1 MVKKKK
7 VVRFRELFDV
17 IDEWLRSYNFDDT
30 AELLR
35 SEHDLDLTTGTLKSY
50 VHRHRKYLAEQAE
63 QSVIKDELVQH
74 SNKPNEI
81 DKSLLN
87 PKVDVDRE
95 SLVKPKVD
103 VDKKKEVEEKSVSS
117 APSEKVKKKNATPE
131 ELKAALAKMQNEMT
145 EKEYKWE
152 DLLKDNGS

>member
-35 SEHDLDLTTGTLKSY
+35 GEHDLDLTTGTLKSY

-74 SNKPNEI
+74 SNKPKEV

-87 PKVDVDRE
+87 
-95 SLVKPKVD
+95 PKVD